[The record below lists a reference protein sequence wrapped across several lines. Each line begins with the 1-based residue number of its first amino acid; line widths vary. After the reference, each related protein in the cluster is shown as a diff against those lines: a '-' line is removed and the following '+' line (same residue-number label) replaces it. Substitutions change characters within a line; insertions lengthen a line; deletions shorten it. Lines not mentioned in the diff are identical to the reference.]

1 MSTESATPAVLLV
14 RQEDA
19 DHPKLERVRRA
30 VEVTVGGESDVSH
43 PWLVWASGITKSWL
57 SGKLEKGGQVV
68 IFPPWPE
75 GGFAGLPATRIAPV
89 PTTRLVLDDM
99 AYSVGASSGIEPS
112 PAWREYGVFSGSNV
126 AWLVA
131 HEPFAGAGQ
140 AWLCTAELL
149 ISSPTTRP
157 REARKLLADLVNY
170 LDEFC
175 RKKQPVA
182 ARSEIES
189 EKVAI
194 PFNEDEVTYLLAI
207 LATDAGQDVGQ
218 VCEFLGARLGV
229 NADPEHV
236 ANLLARPDVAAE
248 AARPVGYRTELAK
261 WIDGLGFQS
270 YRQEIEETRR

>member
-1 MSTESATPAVLLV
+1 M
-14 RQEDA
+14 
-19 DHPKLERVRRA
+19 
-30 VEVTVGGESDVSH
+30 
-43 PWLVWASGITKSWL
+43 
-57 SGKLEKGGQVV
+57 
-68 IFPPWPE
+68 
-75 GGFAGLPATRIAPV
+75 
-89 PTTRLVLDDM
+89 
-99 AYSVGASSGIEPS
+99 
-112 PAWREYGVFSGSNV
+112 